1 MLKASRRPVVADT
14 VADVERIMARQVN
27 KEL

>member
-14 VADVERIMARQVN
+14 VAEVEWSMLREVK

>member
-14 VADVERIMARQVN
+14 VAEVEWSMVREVK

>member
-1 MLKASRRPVVADT
+1 MLEASRRPVVADT
-14 VADVERIMARQVN
+14 VAEVEGSMVREVK